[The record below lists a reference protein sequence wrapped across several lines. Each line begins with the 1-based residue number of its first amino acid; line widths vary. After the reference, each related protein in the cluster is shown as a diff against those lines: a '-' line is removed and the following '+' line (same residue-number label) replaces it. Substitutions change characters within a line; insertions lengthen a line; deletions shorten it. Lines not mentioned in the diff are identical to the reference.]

1 MPGEGKT
8 FTSVNLATVLA
19 KSGKKTV
26 ILELDLHKPR
36 VYKRFGLPPQLTGI
50 TTYINGDSSYED
62 LVSKTHIPNL
72 YCMYSGPV
80 PPNPSELVLSEKMKN
95 LISKAKED
103 FDFVVIE

>member
-1 MPGEGKT
+1 M
-8 FTSVNLATVLA
+8 
-19 KSGKKTV
+19 

-62 LVSKTHIPNL
+62 LISKTHIPNL

-80 PPNPSELVLSEKMKN
+80 PPNPSEMVLSEK
-95 LISKAKED
+95 
-103 FDFVVIE
+103 